1 MTKYQCPICSKR
13 ACDSEKS
20 LSLAKLTSTNETQ
33 ADVIIK
39 CQCCKS
45 TLAVNVTQNTFII
58 EHIRPSE
65 RTESN
70 TPKLRT

>member
-13 ACDSEKS
+13 ACDSEKP
-20 LSLAKLTSTNETQ
+20 LLLAKLTSSNETQ

-45 TLAVNVTQNTFII
+45 TLAVNVTQDFLII
-58 EHIRPSE
+58 EHMRPTQ
-65 RTESN
+65 RTQQNN
-70 TPKLRT
+70 T

>member
-13 ACDSEKS
+13 ACDSEKT
-20 LSLAKLTSTNETQ
+20 LSLAKLTSSNETQ

-45 TLAVNVTQNTFII
+45 TLAVNVAQTFFAI
-58 EHIRPSE
+58 EHMSPPPRA
-65 RTESN
+65 
-70 TPKLRT
+70 TPNKT

>member
-1 MTKYQCPICSKR
+1 MTKYQCPVCSKR

-20 LSLAKLTSTNETQ
+20 LSLAKLTSSNETQ

-45 TLAVNVTQNTFII
+45 TLAVNVTQDFFAI
-58 EHIRPSE
+58 EHMTPPR
-65 RTESN
+65 RSN
-70 TPKLRT
+70 PNNT